1 MSQWGNMAEAL
12 GLVAMLEGVANDVQ
26 ALVEKNKAPGGRVAL
41 GGAKRASSAAADD
54 DVAGKD

>member
-1 MSQWGNMAEAL
+1 MAEAL

-54 DVAGKD
+54 DAAGKD